1 MIPATSHSPTRDE
14 AFHLNG
20 GLNGTVPMPND
31 PKDGVPCPPNHERL
45 GEQSDGVWHS
55 LVHARLGVV
64 SGIYVALRAKHPP
77 AAAHSLRVA
86 FWTSAWA
93 IHHGLREDQLQ
104 LLEVVALLHEVGKIG
119 VPDRVLQKPECLNET
134 EQSLMDMHTQVGI
147 EILQSSGA
155 SQELLTALA
164 GIGINYE
171 SSSDRTSPDIAA
183 IASRL
188 VNIVDAYDS
197 MTSKQLYRESLS
209 RETALAELLRMA
221 GTQFDQKL
229 VCSFA
234 EIVIAQDHEL
244 QARVAER
251 WISELEKQ
259 DVRRFFE
266 FDDHHISRRMGSSI
280 IHSLNDTFYRHMMD
294 HIDNGVIFIDSEYRV
309 LDWNR
314 SAARITGR
322 SAESVQH
329 QAWTPEIAGLC
340 DTEGIPLSEAHC
352 PFRALMT
359 NGTAGKQRLAV
370 RTPTSTL
377 VQVSIDVV
385 PVANEHGLRRGGA
398 IILEDVS
405 ETAELERK
413 IVHLRE
419 RACQDQLTKVAN
431 RGELNRQLPEF
442 VSYHQRT
449 RQSGSVIICDID
461 FFKRINDNFSHQ
473 AGDEALIIFAKLLK
487 DSCREADFVARYGG
501 EEFVILCSQ
510 CELTEAKSLAETIR
524 KKLKQTPLA
533 FLRNQY
539 MTASFGVATINPED
553 TEESVLGRADRG
565 LLIAKENG
573 RDRVVSLGD
582 KQCKD
587 HGKTLRTSKSWFRWY
602 SPALEQTTHCE
613 LLTNVPRA
621 LTLAKLKGFVDDF
634 KAVVHEVNQS
644 SVILDLDFK
653 KAPIPKLKDERMGKY
668 RMTIKLAELEMATGG
683 NKQHTKV
690 CTLLVVEIAPLR
702 NRDRRSDSHRSQ
714 SHRLKTELQGLLVA
728 HEMDDEI
735 RSKILRKIEHETD
748 ALY

>member
-1 MIPATSHSPTRDE
+1 MTPAISNSSTRVDS
-14 AFHLNG
+14 FQLNG
-20 GLNGTVPMPND
+20 GLTGAVPHPFD
-31 PKDGVPCPPNHERL
+31 PKHEASLLAGNEPLR
-45 GEQSDGVWHS
+45 GENEDAWHS
-55 LVHARLGVV
+55 LVHARFGVV

-93 IHHGLREDQLQ
+93 MHHGLREEQLQ
-104 LLEVVALLHEVGKIG
+104 LFEVVALLHEVGKIG
-119 VPDRVLQKPECLNET
+119 VPDRVLQKPERLNET

-147 EILQSSGA
+147 EILRSSGA
-155 SQELLTALA
+155 SKELLIALA
-164 GIGINYE
+164 GIGTNFE
-171 SSSDRTSPDIAA
+171 SSSDLASPDIAP

-197 MTSKQLYRESLS
+197 MTSKQVYRESLS
-209 RETALAELLRMA
+209 REAALAELLRMA
-221 GTQFDQKL
+221 GTQFDPKL
-229 VCSFA
+229 VRSFA
-234 EIVIAQDHEL
+234 EIVITHDRAL

-259 DVRRFFE
+259 DLSRFFD
-266 FDDHHISRRMGSSI
+266 FDDHHPSSLFGSSI
-280 IHSLNDTFYRHMMD
+280 IHSLNDSFYRHMMD

-314 SAARITGR
+314 SAERITGR

-340 DTEGIPLSEAHC
+340 DTEGFPLRESHC

-359 NGTAGKQRLAV
+359 TGAVGKQRLAV
-370 RTPTSTL
+370 RTPTSEL
-377 VQVSIDVV
+377 VQISMDVV
-385 PVANEHGLRRGGA
+385 PVANEYGLRRGGA

-461 FFKRINDNFSHQ
+461 FFKKINDNFSHQ

-487 DSCREADFVARYGG
+487 DSCRETDFVARYGG

-510 CELTEAKSLAETIR
+510 CDLAEAKSLGENIR
-524 KKLKQTPLA
+524 KKLQRTPLA
-533 FLRNQY
+533 VLRNQC

-582 KQCKD
+582 EERKALE
-587 HGKTLRTSKSWFRWY
+587 KTSSTPKRWFHWF
-602 SPALEQTTHCE
+602 SPAPEQTTRSE
-613 LLTNVPRA
+613 LLTNVPRPV
-621 LTLAKLKGFVDDF
+621 TLEKLKGFVRDF
-634 KAVVHEVNQS
+634 KAAVHEVNQD

-653 KAPIPKLKDERMGKY
+653 TAPIPKLKDERMGKY
-668 RMTIKLAELEMATGG
+668 RMTIRLAEIEMATGG
-683 NKQHTKV
+683 NKQHTKI
-690 CTLLVVEIAPLR
+690 CTLLDVEIAPLG
-702 NRDRRSDSHRSQ
+702 NRDRRSDSLRSQ
-714 SHRLKTELQGLLVA
+714 SLRIKTELQGFLVA
-728 HEMDDEI
+728 HEMDEEI
-735 RSKILRKIEHETD
+735 RQNVLRKIKNETD
-748 ALY
+748 SRY